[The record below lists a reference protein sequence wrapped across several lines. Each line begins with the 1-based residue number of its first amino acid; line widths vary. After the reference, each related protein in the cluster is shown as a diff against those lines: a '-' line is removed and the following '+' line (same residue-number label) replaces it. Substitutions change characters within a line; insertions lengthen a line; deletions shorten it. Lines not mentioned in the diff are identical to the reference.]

1 MERSIDMKTI
11 SFFTLSILAVL
22 FVTTGTMQA
31 QKKSMK
37 KPMAVVLSDVQ
48 WTAFPDF
55 DGIWFSVLSG
65 DPEKGPYKM
74 FTKIKAGTNFPLHY
88 HSSDDWGVVVQGT
101 FYYQPK
107 GGTRTHLPS
116 GSFFFIPGKSH
127 HTSGTLEGTDVI
139 LYEEGSGKS
148 DFVLVKEK

>member
-1 MERSIDMKTI
+1 MKT
-11 SFFTLSILAVL
+11 TSILTLAILPML
-22 FVTTGTMQA
+22 FVASGTMYA
-31 QKKSMK
+31 QKKSTK
-37 KPMAVVLSDVQ
+37 KPMAVVPSDLQ
-48 WTAFPDF
+48 WTSVPDF

-65 DPEKGPYKM
+65 NPETGPYKM
-74 FTKIKAGTNFPLHY
+74 FTKIKAGTKFPLHY

-107 GGTRTHLPS
+107 DGTETRLPS

-127 HTSGTLEGTDVI
+127 HTSGTLEGEDVI